1 LEFQVAS
8 GENGQVTWQSV
19 KRVNQEDETANVTS
33 AVQHDV
39 AIQVVDF
46 VVHPGSEVHHGVA
59 IHPALS
65 LCIAAGCS
73 PNFTIS
79 IFFFLI
85 KLNSGRNYYYFFVF
99 WMGYE

>member
-1 LEFQVAS
+1 MEFQVAS

-39 AIQVVDF
+39 AIEVVDF

-79 IFFFLI
+79 FLFFFFFFF
-85 KLNSGRNYYYFFVF
+85 KLN
-99 WMGYE
+99 